1 LAQWEESVTWHGGV
15 TTLVGGEVA
24 PRRGNGGDDASW
36 GDTNLTGPKNKEN
49 PRGRLQ
55 MDGEDLKDDEL
66 IFFKKTYASEI

>member
-1 LAQWEESVTWHGGV
+1 VTWHGGV

-66 IFFKKTYASEI
+66 I